1 MCVLTGEDGP
11 SSSGVTS
18 AGARLTWGGGG
29 TLHGGHH
36 AATQAQPGS
45 EGGSGLPGVGG
56 CEPGLPSRPPAP
68 PAMLTSL
75 NMMAHLAFG
84 DSENVHQEQAPT
96 VAKSRD
102 YSQEG
107 RSP

>member
-1 MCVLTGEDGP
+1 MCVLIGEDGP
-11 SSSGVTS
+11 SSSGMTS

-36 AATQAQPGS
+36 AATQAQPRS

-96 VAKSRD
+96 IAKSRD